1 MAKND
6 LKEYRIWK
14 SMKSRCYSA
23 CHKKSSYQQKGII
36 VCDEWK
42 NSFDK
47 FYKEMGPILSNNH
60 SLDRINNDGNYCKE
74 NCRWATAEIQTKNRG
89 NFNLNY
95 EYNGKTLCLKD
106 WAKEFNIKYTTLYLR
121 IYQEKLTF
129 EEAINREKRANK
141 IYSIQGHTGTIY
153 QLCEIFG
160 IKPRIVYDR
169 VHYGWD
175 IEKAIITPKKI
186 IKKI

>member
-1 MAKND
+1 MAKKD

-14 SMKSRCYSA
+14 AMKSRCYSP
-23 CHKKSSYQQKGII
+23 CLKHLSYQQKGII

-47 FYKEMGPILSNNH
+47 FYEDMGPIPSNNH
-60 SLDRINNDGNYCKE
+60 SLDRINNNGNYCKK
-74 NCRWATAEIQTKNRG
+74 NCRWSTAEMQTKNRG

-95 EYNGKTLCLKD
+95 EYNGETLCLKD
-106 WAKEFNIKYTTLYLR
+106 WAKKFKIKYTTLYLR

-153 QLCEIFG
+153 QLCEIFNT
-160 IKPRIVYDR
+160 KPHMVYDR
-169 VHYGWD
+169 VCSGWD
-175 IEKAIITPKKI
+175 IEKAIVTPKRI